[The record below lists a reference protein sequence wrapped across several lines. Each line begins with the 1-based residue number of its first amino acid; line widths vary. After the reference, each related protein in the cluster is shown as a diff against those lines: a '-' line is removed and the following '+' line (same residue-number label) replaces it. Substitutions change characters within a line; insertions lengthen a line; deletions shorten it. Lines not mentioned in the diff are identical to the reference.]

1 MAEELAMS
9 AFDPVKQTGIP
20 FHLRPSTPE
29 EIETHRRLLTAME
42 AIRRE
47 AIRCGRIKEPVFAQD
62 DEHPVAEAA

>member
-1 MAEELAMS
+1 MS

-29 EIETHRRLLTAME
+29 EIETHRRLLAAME

-47 AIRCGRIKEPVFAQD
+47 AIRCGRIKAPVFAQD
-62 DEHPVAEAA
+62 DAPPVEEAA